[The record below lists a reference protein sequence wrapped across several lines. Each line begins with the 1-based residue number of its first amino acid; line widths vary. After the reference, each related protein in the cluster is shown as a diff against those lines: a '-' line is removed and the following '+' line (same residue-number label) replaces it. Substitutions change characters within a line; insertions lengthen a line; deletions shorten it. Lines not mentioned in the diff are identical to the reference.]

1 LILAFVLSGCV
12 TTSYSLVAP
21 GVVAIDVL
29 TVQAG
34 TGWNQAPA
42 ASTPSARKTAATW
55 TQDGLLL
62 DRLAIV
68 PGVADGE
75 PLLVTRDKSAAL
87 PVFRKDML
95 PNEIEELV
103 ESTMVK
109 AFGEGQAVVSTAN
122 LRPYRFGEHAG
133 VMFDIEA
140 TVTDSP
146 KYNGIVGAFIANDK
160 LYLVYFI
167 GAVPYYYDKHAA
179 EAEAIIKSALLREPE
194 APTA

>member
-1 LILAFVLSGCV
+1 M
-12 TTSYSLVAP
+12 
-21 GVVAIDVL
+21 
-29 TVQAG
+29 
-34 TGWNQAPA
+34 
-42 ASTPSARKTAATW
+42 
-55 TQDGLLL
+55 L

-68 PGVADGE
+68 AGVADGE
-75 PLLVTRDKSAAL
+75 PLLVTRDNSAAL

-109 AFGEGQAVVSTAN
+109 LFGEGQAVVSTAN
-122 LRPYRFGEHAG
+122 LRPCRFGEHAG
-133 VMFDIEA
+133 VMYDIEA

-167 GAVPYYYDKHAA
+167 GAVPYNYDKHAA
-179 EAEAIIKSALLREPE
+179 KEEAIIKSAHLREPE
-194 APTA
+194 VPTA